1 MCDVYYKDTINSVRE
16 VEDLDLSFLSEEY
29 LLRVYTLKNEAE
41 GLAIQYSSL
50 LDCNNQAQERIEE
63 LEGIVENLREL
74 IEDKEES

>member
-1 MCDVYYKDTINSVRE
+1 MCDVYYKDTIKSVRE

-74 IEDKEES
+74 IEDSEE